1 MRVLIKF
8 SARSSAHFSYISFT
22 FICVKKSNHF
32 MPISDVIKR
41 RRKNTQKI
49 SWEIFHAWISE
60 ENNNLVKFT
69 YKANNWWLKM
79 IAEFPKTLRQC
90 KIHLVDDVE
99 RDWNCRVK
107 RNILIDPSTP
117 PIFEHIQWK
126 FHFHASAFFNKI
138 SKLLNFSCWCDGDD
152 DDRLLCDVYTHFHD
166 IEEILF
172 LLHHHHRLGVF
183 LWACL
188 HFFFHSVSM
197 NLWDVERLLMIFM
210 TCHRVSGED
219 C

>member
-1 MRVLIKF
+1 
-8 SARSSAHFSYISFT
+8 
-22 FICVKKSNHF
+22 

-60 ENNNLVKFT
+60 ENNNLVNFT

-138 SKLLNFSCWCDGDD
+138 STLLNFSCWCDGDD

-166 IEEILF
+166 IEEI
-172 LLHHHHRLGVF
+172 
-183 LWACL
+183 
-188 HFFFHSVSM
+188 FFCCIIIASVCFCELVYIFFSFSLNEFM
-197 NLWDVERLLMIFM
+197 RCGATAYDIHDMPSCIGRRLLNMNENINKIRKKSNKI
-210 TCHRVSGED
+210 CWEGIY
-219 C
+219 